1 MSPVVQRKRP
11 AVSPAHSQADAQHW
25 GMLVFESLSAG
36 AMAVFV
42 GFGAVIMVV
51 GLYAI
56 VIWPLTNWDLAGL
69 QPEQF
74 NLWAQL
80 VLWVVFGLGSIAG
93 YLCFS
98 GKAFKAKQKPRVP
111 ASPVRVRQAVR

>member
-1 MSPVVQRKRP
+1 
-11 AVSPAHSQADAQHW
+11 
-25 GMLVFESLSAG
+25 
-36 AMAVFV
+36 MAVFV

-51 GLYAI
+51 GLYAM

-69 QPEQF
+69 PPEQF

-80 VLWVVFGLGSIAG
+80 VLWVVFGLGTMVG

-98 GKAFKAKQKPRVP
+98 GKVFKARQKSRAP
-111 ASPVRVRQAVR
+111 ASAVRVRQTVR